1 MTYFEVDCSI
11 NAHLLCPFHGGEDKL
26 SDSVHITALSLD
38 QVEMVAHSK
47 AALQEERRTAAEQ
60 TALGQDGNAVT
71 KEVSLIPVRWWAGQG
86 EEGVEQGGGVGRE
99 REEWSREEGWGRER
113 E

>member
-71 KEVSLIPVRWWAGQG
+71 KEVSLIPIRWWVGQG
-86 EEGVEQGGGVGRE
+86 EGGVEQGGGVGRE
-99 REEWSREEGWGRER
+99 REEWSREEG
-113 E
+113 